1 MRERCGRRRGCGL
14 VVMVSQVVVHVEDV
28 VVYIPSRASR
38 HGVVVEKRMNW
49 RSVAGRG
56 RPIGRRKD
64 MKGAVAAMVS
74 CIDWLGDTRDGRNS
88 DASE

>member
-1 MRERCGRRRGCGL
+1 MRKRCGRRRGCGL
-14 VVMVSQVVVHVEDV
+14 IQRGQSVCEEDIRDAIL
-28 VVYIPSRASR
+28 YIPSRVSRASR
-38 HGVVVEKRMNW
+38 HGVLVENRMNW

-74 CIDWLGDTRDGRNS
+74 WY
-88 DASE
+88 

>member
-1 MRERCGRRRGCGL
+1 MYGTT
-14 VVMVSQVVVHVEDV
+14 EDAILD
-28 VVYIPSRASR
+28 IPSRASR
-38 HGVVVEKRMNW
+38 QGVLVENRMNW

-88 DASE
+88 DVSE